1 MNLTKENFDK
11 TLEKNKVVMVDFWA
25 EWCSPCRMLTPIV
38 EEVENLMPNN
48 VAKVNIEEERDL
60 AVRFGIRS
68 IPTVII
74 FKDGEIMERIPGISN
89 KSTYIDKLKYYMN

>member
-74 FKDGEIMERIPGISN
+74 FKEGEIMERIPGISS
-89 KSTYIDKLKYYMN
+89 KDTYIDKLKYYMN